1 MTYTVK
7 INQTGPQA
15 QSIIEMLKALAKDY
29 DFLQIYEEPEFDT
42 LNSLTTEQEKELD
55 RRTDYVTENPTHGK
69 SWEEVEKELLSK

>member
-1 MTYTVK
+1 MTYTIK

-42 LNSLTTEQEKELD
+42 SNPLTTEQKKELD
-55 RRTDYVTENPTHGK
+55 SRTDYVMKNPTDGK
-69 SWEEVEKELLSK
+69 SWEEVEKDLLSK